1 MFGIRIVH
9 GAPLTD
15 EVDGGGVL
23 SVCRAEEGV
32 SFGSESWICV
42 LLLVQPAGH
51 SIQYRDCT
59 LVGRPV
65 VEKEKREEGRHA
77 PTTHTTHSPSVCSP
91 SAGRSLEIGLIIGV
105 ALPPASPSGSLRRF
119 LTGRRPP
126 DHSSVV
132 PLSGVA

>member
-9 GAPLTD
+9 GAPLTEGRTD

-59 LVGRPV
+59 SVGRPV
-65 VEKEKREEGRHA
+65 VEKEKRGEGRHA
-77 PTTHTTHSPSVCSP
+77 PTTHTTHSPLCLWPLCSP
-91 SAGRSLEIGLIIGV
+91 SLEIGLIIGV
-105 ALPPASPSGSLRRF
+105 ALP
-119 LTGRRPP
+119 
-126 DHSSVV
+126 
-132 PLSGVA
+132 

>member
-9 GAPLTD
+9 GAPLTDARTD

-65 VEKEKREEGRHA
+65 VEKEKRGGRHA
-77 PTTHTTHSPSVCSP
+77 PTTHTTHSPLCLWPLCS
-91 SAGRSLEIGLIIGV
+91 RSLEIGLIIGV
-105 ALPPASPSGSLRRF
+105 ALP
-119 LTGRRPP
+119 
-126 DHSSVV
+126 
-132 PLSGVA
+132 